1 MGMID
6 MEVKVNMTRLEAQRK
21 SNDDYMS
28 GKITKEEWS
37 KQFDE
42 LSNIRIWLAK
52 GKIEN
57 GS

>member
-1 MGMID
+1 
-6 MEVKVNMTRLEAQRK
+6 MEAKVKITRAEAQRK
-21 SNDDYMS
+21 LNDSYMS

-37 KQFDE
+37 KEFDE
-42 LSNIRIWLAK
+42 LSNIRIWLAE